1 MKKTRKTKAMAV
13 TKKKRKP
20 LKPAA
25 PRVPRRTPV
34 EDIAPEEQI
43 VGAPLLG
50 KVAGYDPKTR
60 ELTLELE
67 EPLTVGDGVRVK
79 GRSTDLT
86 QRVERLRV
94 GERAV
99 QSALAGEVVGV
110 EVADRVRPGDAVY
123 KVRAA

>member
-1 MKKTRKTKAMAV
+1 MTTIK
-13 TKKKRKP
+13 KKKRSAKTP
-20 LKPAA
+20 PAA
-25 PRVPRRTPV
+25 PRSPRRTPV
-34 EDIAPEEQI
+34 EDISPEEQI

-50 KVAGYDPKTR
+50 KVKAYDEVR
-60 ELTLELE
+60 GEITLALE

-79 GRSTDLT
+79 GRVTDLS

-94 GERAV
+94 GRRSV
-99 QSALAGEVVGV
+99 QSALPGEFVCV